1 MLNKI
6 FNIIIC
12 VGVPYIAITWSFRHL
27 GTAMG
32 FGVTILCF
40 MALFLYFRPKIYTI
54 LGRNKYLSD
63 HDAGFKYME
72 KAYETG
78 RMNPQDILIYAY
90 MLIRD
95 GHLVK
100 AERLIVGTIHQNKDK
115 LSEKNLLAADLN
127 TAIILWKRNDLPG
140 AIEKMES
147 VYNTG
152 YRSTVLY
159 QTLGLFYILSGDN
172 EKAKSFMDEA
182 MEYNSD
188 DISIR
193 DNLGFLYIKM
203 GEYEKAKEIYDKIFE
218 DATPTFIEAF
228 YNYGCALEHTGDF
241 EKAQSYYQKA
251 LGCPERFLSTVKLSL
266 VEASLSRVEDILNNK

>member
-12 VGVPYIAITWSFRHL
+12 VGVPYIAITWSFSHF
-27 GTAMG
+27 GTAIG
-32 FGVTILCF
+32 FGVTVLCF

-54 LGRNKYLSD
+54 LGRNRYLTD

-72 KAYETG
+72 KAHATG
-78 RMNPQDILIYAY
+78 RMNPQDALVYAY

-100 AERLIVGTIHQNKDK
+100 AERLINGTIHQNKNN

-127 TAIILWKRNDLPG
+127 SAIILWKRNDLPG
-140 AIEKMES
+140 AIKKMEG

-159 QTLGLFYILSGDN
+159 QTLGIFYILNNDL
-172 EKAKSFMDEA
+172 EKAESFINEA
-182 MEYNSD
+182 IDYNSD

-193 DNLGFLYIKM
+193 DNLGFLYIKQ
-203 GEYEKAKEIYDKIFE
+203 EKFDEAKKIYSKIFE
-218 DATPTFIEAF
+218 DASPSFIEAY
-228 YNYGCALEHTGDF
+228 YNYATVMESLGEIENARD
-241 EKAQSYYQKA
+241 YYQKA

-266 VEASLSRVEDILNNK
+266 VEASLARVEELLK

>member
-12 VGVPYIAITWSFRHL
+12 VGIPYIAITWSFQHL
-27 GTAMG
+27 GTAIG

-100 AERLIVGTIHQNKDK
+100 AERLIAGTIHQNKDK

-218 DATPTFIEAF
+218 DANPNFIEAF
-228 YNYGCALEHTGDF
+228 YNYACALEHTGDL

>member
-12 VGVPYIAITWSFRHL
+12 VGVPYIAITWSFRNL
-27 GTAMG
+27 GTAIG

-40 MALFLYFRPKIYTI
+40 MALFLFFRPKIYTI
-54 LGRNKYLSD
+54 LGRNKYLTN

-100 AERLIVGTIHQNKDK
+100 AERLIAGTIHQNKNK

-127 TAIILWKRNDLPG
+127 TAIILWKRNDLEG
-140 AIEKMES
+140 AIQKMEG

-159 QTLGLFYILSGDN
+159 QTLGLFYILSGN
-172 EKAKSFMDEA
+172 MEKADKMRESCDENGWTA
-182 MEYNSD
+182 VSMKD
-188 DISIR
+188 DWTTIYG
-193 DNLGFLYIKM
+193 DGVT
-203 GEYEKAKEIYDKIFE
+203 KE
-218 DATPTFIEAF
+218 
-228 YNYGCALEHTGDF
+228 
-241 EKAQSYYQKA
+241 
-251 LGCPERFLSTVKLSL
+251 
-266 VEASLSRVEDILNNK
+266 

>member
-6 FNIIIC
+6 LNVIIC
-12 VGVPYIAITWSFRHL
+12 VGVPYVVITWAFRNL
-27 GTAMG
+27 GTTMG

-40 MALFLYFRPKIYTI
+40 IALFLYFKPRIYTI
-54 LGRNKYLSD
+54 LGRQKYLSD

-72 KAYETG
+72 KAHATG
-78 RMNPQDILIYAY
+78 RMHPQDALIYAY

-95 GHLVK
+95 GHLTK
-100 AERLIVGTIHQNKDK
+100 AEKLIAGTIHQDKNK

-127 TAIILWKRNDLPG
+127 SAIILWKKNDLPA
-140 AIEKMES
+140 AIEKMEG

-159 QTLGLFYILSGDN
+159 QTLGIFYLMNNDLI
-172 EKAKSFMDEA
+172 KAESFLNEA
-182 MEYNSD
+182 MDYNGD

-193 DNLGFLYIKM
+193 DNLGLLYIKQ
-203 GEYEKAKEIYDKIFE
+203 GDFQKAEEIYKKIFE
-218 DATPTFIEAF
+218 ETTPSFIEAH
-228 YNYGCALEHTGDF
+228 YNYATVLKHKGDI
-241 EKAQSYYQKA
+241 ENACKYYQKA

-266 VEASLSRVEDILNNK
+266 VEAELADAESKLN

>member
-6 FNIIIC
+6 FNVIIC
-12 VGVPYIAITWSFRHL
+12 VGVPYIAITWSFRNL

-40 MALFLYFRPKIYTI
+40 MALFLYFKPRIYTI
-54 LGRNKYLSD
+54 LGRQKYLSD

-72 KAYETG
+72 KAHSTG
-78 RMNPQDILIYAY
+78 RMHPQDALIYAY

-95 GHLVK
+95 GHLTK
-100 AERLIVGTIHQNKDK
+100 AEKLIAGTIHQNKNK

-127 TAIILWKRNDLPG
+127 TAIILWKKNDLPA
-140 AIEKMES
+140 AIEKMEG

-159 QTLGLFYILSGDN
+159 QTLGIFYLLNNDLS
-172 EKAKSFMDEA
+172 KAQSFINEA
-182 MEYNSD
+182 MDYNSD

-193 DNLGFLYIKM
+193 DNLGLLCIKQ
-203 GEYEKAKEIYDKIFE
+203 GEFKKAEEIYEKIFAE
-218 DATPTFIEAF
+218 TNPSFIEAH
-228 YNYGCALEHTGDF
+228 YNYATVLKQKGDLENAC
-241 EKAQSYYQKA
+241 KYYQKA

-266 VEASLSRVEDILNNK
+266 VEAELEELEKRLN

>member
-27 GTAMG
+27 GTAIG

-40 MALFLYFRPKIYTI
+40 MALFLFFRAKIYTI
-54 LGRNKYLSD
+54 LGRNKYLTD

-72 KAYETG
+72 KAYATG

-100 AERLIVGTIHQNKDK
+100 AERLIAGTIHQNKNK

-140 AIEKMES
+140 AIEKMEG

-159 QTLGLFYILSGDN
+159 QTLGLFYILSGDM
-172 EKAKSFMDEA
+172 EKAQSFMDEA

-193 DNLGFLYIKM
+193 DNLGFLYIKK
-203 GEYEKAKEIYDKIFE
+203 GETDKAKEIYDKIFE
-218 DATPTFIEAF
+218 DTTPNFIEAF
-228 YNYGCALEHTGDF
+228 YNYGFCLEKTGDL
-241 EKAQSYYQKA
+241 EKAVAYYQKA

-266 VEASLSRVEDILNNK
+266 VEASLSRVEELLNNK

>member
-6 FNIIIC
+6 FNVIIC
-12 VGVPYIAITWSFRHL
+12 VGVPYIAITWSFRNL

-40 MALFLYFRPKIYTI
+40 MALFLYFKPRIYTI
-54 LGRNKYLSD
+54 LGRQKYLSD

-72 KAYETG
+72 KAHSTG
-78 RMNPQDILIYAY
+78 RMHPQDALIYAY

-95 GHLVK
+95 GHLTK
-100 AERLIVGTIHQNKDK
+100 AEKLIAGTIHQSKNK

-127 TAIILWKRNDLPG
+127 TAIILWKKNDLPA
-140 AIEKMES
+140 AIEKMEG

-159 QTLGLFYILSGDN
+159 QTLGIFYLLNNDLS
-172 EKAKSFMDEA
+172 KAQSFINEA
-182 MEYNSD
+182 MDYNSD

-193 DNLGFLYIKM
+193 DNLGLLYIKQ
-203 GEYEKAKEIYDKIFE
+203 GEFKKAEEVYEKIFAE
-218 DATPTFIEAF
+218 TNPSFIEAH
-228 YNYGCALEHTGDF
+228 YNYATVLKQKGDLENAC
-241 EKAQSYYQKA
+241 KYYQKA

-266 VEASLSRVEDILNNK
+266 VEAELEELEKRLN